1 MPNKQ
6 LYRPCIGS
14 MPRSHPRVMNT
25 AAKEDAPDDIASID
39 WLIIDW
45 VSRNKDAKRLVAD
58 PQKFLLASFTGLCV
72 LIKLALT
79 IPLP

>member
-1 MPNKQ
+1 MPKKQ

-39 WLIIDW
+39 W
-45 VSRNKDAKRLVAD
+45 AD
-58 PQKFLLASFTGLCV
+58 N
-72 LIKLALT
+72 
-79 IPLP
+79 